1 MYLKFSLIFQ
11 TEGSEVLRI
20 CYHAMKH
27 QSGDIIRPKDCILLR
42 SGCKKTDLPYVAK
55 VAHLWEDPED
65 GESKEHFII
74 FSKNNNICLA
84 RNQISAIERRP
95 WC

>member
-1 MYLKFSLIFQ
+1 M
-11 TEGSEVLRI
+11 LRT

-42 SGCKKTDLPYVAK
+42 SGSKKTDLPYVAK

-65 GESKEHFII
+65 GKLAAVRL
-74 FSKNNNICLA
+74 LA
-84 RNQISAIERRP
+84 RNARRP
-95 WC
+95 TYALTSRRRLN